1 MLKVEYLEAWGFK
14 HAIRGM
20 RNPHNSWNKS
30 DSWVDRST
38 GKEIYIVGDNDLT
51 LMRKLYKAGTEHRK
65 YLRQIFVSMDI
76 TAPLYWWK
84 QFDTYKVGVTT
95 DSCSTMHTLMNK
107 EFKSDDFSF
116 DNLLKGPNEDYV
128 EELLD
133 CLNDVREA
141 YINYD
146 SLVEECGNNYNLS
159 KSDIQLALYEM
170 LPSAYNQKRTVTMNY
185 ENVFNII
192 QQRKNHKLKE
202 WKTFVEELLELPY
215 VKDVMKGE

>member
-1 MLKVEYLEAWGFK
+1 MLKVEHLEAWGFK

-51 LMRKLYKAGTEHRK
+51 LMCKLYKAGTEHRK

-95 DSCSTMHTLMNK
+95 DSCSTMHTLMDK
-107 EFKSDDFSF
+107 ELKADDFSF
-116 DNLLKGPNEDYV
+116 DSLLKGPNEDYV
-128 EELLD
+128 EELLEA
-133 CLNDVREA
+133 LNDIRDA

-146 SLVEECGNNYNLS
+146 SIVEECGNNYNLS
-159 KSDIQLALYEM
+159 KLDIQQALYET
-170 LPSAYNQKRTVTMNY
+170 LPSSYNQKRTVTMNY

-202 WKTFVEELLELPY
+202 WNTLIDELLTLPY
-215 VKDVMKGE
+215 VTDILGKE

>member
-1 MLKVEYLEAWGFK
+1 MLKVEHPEAWGFK
-14 HAIRGM
+14 HAVRGM
-20 RNPHNSWNKS
+20 RNPHNSWDRS
-30 DSWVDRST
+30 DTWVDKST
-38 GKEIYIVGDNDLT
+38 GKEVVMVGDSDLS
-51 LMRKLYKAGTEHRK
+51 LMCKLYKAGTEHRK

-202 WKTFVEELLELPY
+202 WNTLIDELLTLPY
-215 VKDVMKGE
+215 VTDILGKE